1 MHGRPMLNVM
11 SSPSEFKPP
20 VQHYRLARRYAVT
33 SLIAVAIT
41 ALMIF
46 FFFRYETTSIVEAAS
61 IRSNET
67 LTIATEYALNDH
79 FVMFLN
85 IIKQNEERNI
95 SKMPFEPLLHRVI
108 ERMLNDTDVMRIKLY
123 DLSGRVVYSTDP
135 DYNEDDEE
143 HNEAFDSA
151 VSGEPASSLI
161 YDDRLSLFTSV
172 GEKNL
177 VQTYVPI
184 RATRDSPVLG
194 VMEIYSDIGY
204 YALEANR
211 TILILLVITLTLM
224 TFLYFFLLIHIKRS
238 ERIIEDQ
245 HRETQE
251 KKRLLE
257 YLTSKMI
264 TAQEDEKKR
273 IAFELHEDVVQ
284 TLSGAK
290 MQLERYLIDLDRITA
305 DDEISQLS
313 QNIVPVLQEAAHKIR
328 AVAIDLR
335 PPSLDDFGLKAA
347 LNSLVSECHTIT
359 KGLEIQVNLEVEE
372 VSVSHDQKSILYR
385 ILKDTM
391 KGICF
396 DEQMNGSAS
405 FSLIREEDRLILQVQ
420 IESEA
425 IRSRYRQVLPGFF
438 ESMQERTILSG
449 GEFIVRQQKDERLWV
464 ESVWFS

>member
-1 MHGRPMLNVM
+1 MLDTMTN
-11 SSPSEFKPP
+11 PTDFKPP
-20 VQHYRLARRYAVT
+20 AQNFHLARRYAVT
-33 SLIAVAIT
+33 SLIAVTVT

-46 FFFRYETTSIVEAAS
+46 FFFRHETSNIVEAAS

-85 IIKQNEERNI
+85 VIKQNQDRNI
-95 SKMPFEPLLHRVI
+95 SKLPFEPMLHRVI

-123 DLSGRVVYSTDP
+123 DLEGQVVYSTDP
-135 DYNEDDEE
+135 EYTEDDEE

-151 VSGEPASSLI
+151 LNGKPASSLV
-161 YDDRLSLFTSV
+161 YDDSLSLFTSV

-184 RATRDSPVLG
+184 RPTSDSPVLG
-194 VMEIYSDIGY
+194 VMEVYSDIGY

-211 TILILLVITLTLM
+211 TILVLLVITLILM

-245 HRETQE
+245 NRDTQE

-290 MQLERYLIDLDRITA
+290 MQLERYLIDLEKVA
-305 DDEISQLS
+305 VNNEVAELS
-313 QNIVPVLQEAAHKIR
+313 KNIVPVLQDAAHKIR

-359 KGLEIQVNLEVEE
+359 QGLEIRINFGVEE
-372 VSVSHDQKSILYR
+372 SSIKQDQKSILYR
-385 ILKDTM
+385 ILKDTL

-396 DEQMNGSAS
+396 NEKMGGSAG
-405 FSLIREEDRLILQVQ
+405 FSLIRQDNLLILDGQ
-420 IESEA
+420 ITSEI
-425 IRSRYRQVLPGFF
+425 IRTKYRQTLPTFL

-449 GEFIVRQQKDERLWV
+449 GEFTVIRHAGDQLRV
-464 ESVWFS
+464 ESVWHS

>member
-1 MHGRPMLNVM
+1 MLDTLPRPADAT
-11 SSPSEFKPP
+11 PP
-20 VQHYRLARRYAVT
+20 VQHYHLARRYAIT

-46 FFFRYETTSIVEAAS
+46 FFFRYETTNIVDAAS

-85 IIKQNEERNI
+85 VIKQNQDRNI
-95 SKMPFEPLLHRVI
+95 SNLPFEPVLHRVI
-108 ERMLNDTDVMRIKLY
+108 ERMLRDTDVMRIKLY
-123 DLSGRVVYSTDP
+123 DLDGRVVYSTDP
-135 DYNEDDEE
+135 DTTEDNED
-143 HNEAFDSA
+143 HNEAFESA
-151 VSGEPASSLI
+151 VHGNPASSLV
-161 YDDRLSLFTSV
+161 YDDGFSLFSST
-172 GEKNL
+172 GKTNL

-184 RATRDSPVLG
+184 RASGDAPVIG

-204 YALEANR
+204 YTLEANR
-211 TILILLVITLTLM
+211 TILILLVITLILM

-238 ERIIEDQ
+238 ERIIEAQ
-245 HRETQE
+245 NRETQE

-290 MQLERYLIDLDRITA
+290 MQLERYLIDLEKVA
-305 DDEISQLS
+305 VDDEVAQLS
-313 QNIVPVLQEAAHKIR
+313 KNIVPVLQDAAHKIR

-347 LNSLVSECHTIT
+347 LNSLISECHTIT
-359 KGLEIQVNLEVEE
+359 QGLEITAKLGIDEE
-372 VSVSHDQKSILYR
+372 RISQDQKSILYR
-385 ILKDTM
+385 ILKDTL

-396 DEQMNGSAS
+396 NEMMEGTANI
-405 FSLIREEDRLILQVQ
+405 SLNQLDNQLILQVQ
-420 IESEA
+420 IISDMMREK
-425 IRSRYRQVLPGFF
+425 YLHTLPPFLV
-438 ESMQERTILSG
+438 SMQERTILSG
-449 GEFIVRQQKDERLWV
+449 GDFNVKHQNTDRMQV
-464 ESVWFS
+464 ESIWYS

>member
-1 MHGRPMLNVM
+1 
-11 SSPSEFKPP
+11 
-20 VQHYRLARRYAVT
+20 T
-33 SLIAVAIT
+33 SLIAVAVT

-46 FFFRYETTSIVEAAS
+46 FFFRYETSNIVEAAS

-67 LTIATEYALNDH
+67 LTIATEYALNDY

-85 IIKQNEERNI
+85 VIKQNQDRNI
-95 SKMPFEPLLHRVI
+95 SKLPFEPVLHRVI

-123 DLSGRVVYSTDP
+123 DLEGRVVYSTDP
-135 DYNEDDEE
+135 DYTEDDEE

-151 VSGEPASSLI
+151 VSGKPASSLT
-161 YDDRLSLFTSV
+161 YDDNLTLFTSI

-184 RATRDSPVLG
+184 RATDDAPVIG

-211 TILILLVITLTLM
+211 TILVLLVITLTLM

-245 HRETQE
+245 NRDTQE

-290 MQLERYLIDLDRITA
+290 MQL
-305 DDEISQLS
+305 
-313 QNIVPVLQEAAHKIR
+313 
-328 AVAIDLR
+328 
-335 PPSLDDFGLKAA
+335 
-347 LNSLVSECHTIT
+347 
-359 KGLEIQVNLEVEE
+359 
-372 VSVSHDQKSILYR
+372 
-385 ILKDTM
+385 
-391 KGICF
+391 
-396 DEQMNGSAS
+396 
-405 FSLIREEDRLILQVQ
+405 
-420 IESEA
+420 
-425 IRSRYRQVLPGFF
+425 
-438 ESMQERTILSG
+438 
-449 GEFIVRQQKDERLWV
+449 
-464 ESVWFS
+464 